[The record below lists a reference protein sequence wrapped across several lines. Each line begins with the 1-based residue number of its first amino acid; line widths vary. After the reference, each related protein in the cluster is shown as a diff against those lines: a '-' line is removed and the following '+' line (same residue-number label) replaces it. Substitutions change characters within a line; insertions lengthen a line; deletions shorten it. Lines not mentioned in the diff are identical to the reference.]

1 MRRIAQFAL
10 LMVLAGFLLIPEG
23 ALFGA
28 TLKPEGANSTTIQPP
43 GGPAGDGP
51 GFNKNHGIRDLRPDF
66 VRTWHVFADT
76 VNDAILDPG
85 DTRVGAF
92 KNWWTPVSAA
102 TQHGFQIGGP
112 PVVAPP
118 TPPLPADYPS
128 TPIDHQNNWTTN
140 TTLGLP
146 QKAGAIGFYMTY
158 SHMDNGN
165 YDTEFYSDGTPHDTF
180 HQRNRERNGYAMGW
194 LTGKTEVDASG
205 NVQYGKKTGNV
216 KMDIFIHNGK
226 SDNNAAGTGVDDNHN
241 FGTNTSGV
249 DLWYGI
255 GPSAVLSVP
264 AGGAYSTVSYSE
276 PQVVQSNE
284 MNLLARQNDNLMLVA
299 DYSDEFLITD
309 PTNANGFTYGP
320 NPMGYV
326 FGGFNEGKYLV
337 DDDGV
342 PTTIL
347 PGPVHVSPTVPADA
361 TQFGTVIGSMDVR
374 EVNSY
379 ETAPGANDDL
389 GAGIAPIH
397 IADTPQALLDA
408 GVTDGLGGGDLYFYE
423 DSFFNRDG
431 LSNVGSTW
439 VEGSTDGG
447 VIAGLGGFDEY
458 SQYYPGGAN
467 PDPAKLLTHWGEQQ
481 VIRIDFD
488 QATFDMLAVNG
499 ISEIIFY
506 DWGDP
511 DPVTGQQAQ
520 PNTPAQQ
527 ITINVDAG
535 RNLYFENDGIPGL
548 TAGDILFPE
557 NRIYIAQVEH
567 APEPAT
573 MIVLALG
580 ASAMLARRR
589 SRRRQK

>member
-1 MRRIAQFAL
+1 LVVLTGAIL
-10 LMVLAGFLLIPEG
+10 LSGG

-28 TLKPEGANSTTIQPP
+28 TLKPGGANSTTIQPP
-43 GGPAGDGP
+43 GGPAADGP
-51 GFNKNHGIRDLRPDF
+51 GFGGYQAIRDLRTDF

-102 TQHGFQIGGP
+102 TQHGHEIGAP
-112 PVVAPP
+112 PVVGAPAL
-118 TPPLPADYPS
+118 PLPPDYPS
-128 TPIDHQNNWTTN
+128 TPIDHQNNYTTN
-140 TTLGLP
+140 ATIGLP
-146 QKAGAIGFYMTY
+146 QKAGAIGFYLTY
-158 SHMDNGN
+158 SHMDNAN
-165 YDTEFYSDGTPHDTF
+165 FDTEFYSDGTPHDTF
-180 HQRNRERNGYAMGW
+180 QQRNRERNGYAMGW
-194 LTGKTEVDASG
+194 LTGETEVDGSG
-205 NVQYGKKTGNV
+205 NVKYGTKTGNV

-226 SDNNAAGTGVDDNHN
+226 SRNGGGVDDNHN

-249 DLWYGI
+249 DLYYGT
-255 GPSAVLSVP
+255 GPGAVLSVP
-264 AGGAYSTVSYSE
+264 AGGAYSTISQSE

-284 MNLLARQNDNLMLVA
+284 MSLLARQNDNLMLVA
-299 DYSDEFLITD
+299 DYRDEFTITN

-326 FGGFNEGKYLV
+326 YTGLNGGKYMV
-337 DDDGV
+337 DDDGIAA
-342 PTTIL
+342 PA
-347 PGPVHVSPTVPADA
+347 SPTVLASV
-361 TQFGTVIGSMDVR
+361 TEFNTVIGSMDIR

-389 GAGIAPIH
+389 GGGITPIH
-397 IADTPQALLDA
+397 ATDTPQALLDA

-431 LSNVGSTW
+431 FSNVGSTW

-447 VIAGLGGFDEY
+447 VIAGLSGFDEY
-458 SQYYPGGAN
+458 SQYYPGGSN
-467 PDPAKLLTHWGEQQ
+467 PDPSKLLTHWGEQQ

-511 DPVTGQQAQ
+511 DPVTGQQTQ
-520 PNTPAQQ
+520 PTTPAQQ
-527 ITINVDAG
+527 IVINVDAG
-535 RNLYFENDGIPGL
+535 KNLYFENDGIPGL
-548 TAGDILFPE
+548 SAGDILFPE

-573 MIVLALG
+573 MIVLAGG
-580 ASAMLARRR
+580 ASALLARRR
-589 SRRRQK
+589 RRRRKQTAAL

>member
-1 MRRIAQFAL
+1 
-10 LMVLAGFLLIPEG
+10 
-23 ALFGA
+23 
-28 TLKPEGANSTTIQPP
+28 
-43 GGPAGDGP
+43 
-51 GFNKNHGIRDLRPDF
+51 
-66 VRTWHVFADT
+66 
-76 VNDAILDPG
+76 
-85 DTRVGAF
+85 
-92 KNWWTPVSAA
+92 
-102 TQHGFQIGGP
+102 
-112 PVVAPP
+112 VA
-118 TPPLPADYPS
+118 
-128 TPIDHQNNWTTN
+128 
-140 TTLGLP
+140 P

-194 LTGKTEVDASG
+194 LTGKTEVDASN
-205 NVQYGKKTGNV
+205 NVQYGTKTGNV

-226 SDNNAAGTGVDDNHN
+226 SRNNAAGTGVDDNYN

-284 MNLLARQNDNLMLVA
+284 MNLLARQNDNLMLLA
-299 DYSDEFLITD
+299 DYRDEFVITD

-326 FGGFNEGKYLV
+326 FSGLNEGKYLV

-347 PGPVHVSPTVPADA
+347 PGPVYVSPTVPADA
-361 TQFGTVIGSMDVR
+361 TQFGTVITSMDVR

-389 GAGIAPIH
+389 GGGIAPIH
-397 IADTPQALLDA
+397 AADTPQALLDA
-408 GVTDGLGGGDLYFYE
+408 GVTDGLGGGNLYFYE

-447 VIAGLGGFDEY
+447 VLAGLSGFDEY

-511 DPVTGQQAQ
+511 DSVTGQQAR
-520 PNTPAQQ
+520 PTTPAQQ

-535 RNLYFENDGIPGL
+535 RNLYFDTDGDGVLTGTGLPGE
-548 TAGDILFPE
+548 DIRFPE

-567 APEPAT
+567 TPEPAT
-573 MIVLALG
+573 VIVLAIG
-580 ASAMLARRR
+580 ASAMLARHRT
-589 SRRRQK
+589 RRRRK

>member
-1 MRRIAQFAL
+1 MSHSVRFTLLVVLAACLLLPASAL
-10 LMVLAGFLLIPEG
+10 L
-23 ALFGA
+23 GA
-28 TLKPEGANSTTIQPP
+28 TLKPRGANSSTIFPP
-43 GGPAGDGP
+43 GGPVSDGP
-51 GFNKNHGIRDLRPDF
+51 GFNKNHGIRDLRTDF

-76 VNDAILDPG
+76 LNDAILDPG
-85 DTRVGAF
+85 DTRIGRF

-102 TQHGFQIGGP
+102 TQHGHEIGT
-112 PVVAPP
+112 PP
-118 TPPLPADYPS
+118 TTGPEYPS

-140 TTLGLP
+140 ATIGLP

-194 LTGKTEVDASG
+194 LTGETVVDGSG
-205 NVQYGKKTGNV
+205 NVQLGAKTGNV

-226 SDNNAAGTGVDDNHN
+226 SRNNAAGTGVDDNHN
-241 FGTNTSGV
+241 FGTNTSGT

-264 AGGAYSTVSYSE
+264 AGSAYSTVSYSE

-284 MNLLARQNDNLMLVA
+284 MNVLARQNDNLMLVA
-299 DYSDEFLITD
+299 DYRDEFTITD
-309 PTNANGFTYGP
+309 TTDPNGFTYGP
-320 NPMGYV
+320 NPRGYV
-326 FGGFNEGKYLV
+326 FGGLNEGKYLV

-342 PTTIL
+342 ETTIL
-347 PGPVHVSPTVPADA
+347 PGPVFVSETVPADA
-361 TQFGTVIGSMDVR
+361 AQFSTVISSMDVR

-389 GAGIAPIH
+389 GGGITPIH
-397 IADTPQALLDA
+397 ANIPGVPRTPQELLDA
-408 GVTDGLGGGDLYFYE
+408 GVTDGLGQGDLYFYE
-423 DSFFNRDG
+423 DSFFNRDQ

-447 VIAGLGGFDEY
+447 VIAGLSGFDEY

-511 DPVTGQQAQ
+511 DPVTGQQTQ
-520 PNTPAQQ
+520 PTAAAQQ
-527 ITINVDAG
+527 IKINVDAS
-535 RNLYFENDGIPGL
+535 RNLYYENDGIPGL

-567 APEPAT
+567 TPEPAT
-573 MIVLALG
+573 IIVLVGGALALL
-580 ASAMLARRR
+580 ASRGARRGR
-589 SRRRQK
+589 K